1 LESLGKYKIVAK
13 IGQGAM
19 GEVYKAHDTVLN
31 RDVALKT
38 IVADLGS
45 DTTLRERFKREAQ
58 SAASLNHP
66 NIIKV
71 YDFGEQDKKLYMA
84 MELLEGIDLRQ
95 AMARRTLVSL
105 DAQLDVML
113 QICEGLAFAHA
124 HDIVHRDLKPAN
136 IHILPSGK
144 VRIMDFGLARLSGSE
159 MTRTGMVMGTPH
171 YMSPEQ
177 VRGERADTRSDVFA
191 IGCVFYELLAGHK
204 AFEADSMHAVL
215 YKIIQESPRPIR
227 EVTGIPPVIAEV
239 VEKTMVKNPEDR
251 LQNAGELTTALRRAR
266 EALAVGRGEQALSEL
281 PPPPAHRMPI
291 PGAPAP
297 PPGRAAE
304 GLRSEAQSPRP
315 QTVPRQPVA
324 RPALPE
330 PTRSRTLVYGA
341 VALVAVLAVAGLLS
355 FLRRPPAPPP
365 PVGSPAAASG
375 QVENLA
381 RAVADTQVELGRKR
395 LEAGDYAEALRQAE
409 RALKLDPNNAGA
421 TEIARSAR
429 KSVDDVD
436 AAVAAA
442 RDAAA
447 SGNADASAT
456 ALWKLLHVAPDHAL
470 VAELTPRL
478 EASFKNRAEEAR
490 RSTAAARKTSE
501 SAGAAQLPAFGEAN
515 GLVREGEKALQAQ
528 RFASAARA
536 FLKAQERFER
546 AQRSI
551 R

>member
-1 LESLGKYKIVAK
+1 LESIGKYKIVAK

-19 GEVYKAHDTVLN
+19 GEVYRAHDPVLN
-31 RDVALKT
+31 REVAIKT
-38 IVADLGS
+38 IAADLGS
-45 DTTLRERFKREAQ
+45 DSTLRKRFEREAQ

-71 YDFGEQDKKLYMA
+71 YDFGEHDKKLYMA

-95 AMARRTLVSL
+95 AINRRTLASL

-136 IHILPSGK
+136 IHILPSGS

-227 EVTGIPPVIAEV
+227 EVPGIPLVIAQV
-239 VEKTMVKNPEDR
+239 VEKTLVKNPEDR

-266 EALAVGRGEQALSEL
+266 EALAEGQGEQPLSAS
-281 PPPPAHRMPI
+281 PSPPAQPI
-291 PGAPAP
+291 QIAAPAP
-297 PPGRAAE
+297 SPRRSVE
-304 GLRSEAQSPRP
+304 GPRPEGQSPRP

-330 PTRSRTLVYGA
+330 PTRSRGLVYGA
-341 VALVAVLAVAGLLS
+341 VALVAVLALAGLLS

-375 QVENLA
+375 QVESLA

-409 RALKLDPNNAGA
+409 RALKLDPKNAGA

-429 KSVDDVD
+429 KAVDDID

-442 RDAAA
+442 RVAAA
-447 SGNADASAT
+447 SGNAETSAT
-456 ALWKLLHVAPDHAL
+456 ALWKLLQVAPDHAL

-478 EASFKNRAEEAR
+478 EASFKSRAEEAR
-490 RSTAAARKTSE
+490 RSMAAARKTSE
-501 SAGAAQLPAFGEAN
+501 SAGAAQLPAFGEAI